1 MRRLLVAAT
10 VLGSVLGSA
19 CAAKIVPAPVVTT
32 ATFAEFI
39 QPAVPASFAG
49 TPAANSQQ
57 RGWALLQS
65 GDLRN
70 AEREFASALK
80 GTPAFYPAE
89 TSLGYVE
96 LARKDGK
103 AALAHF
109 DRALEL
115 NQAGD
120 GALFVGRGEAL

>member
-32 ATFAEFI
+32 AT
-39 QPAVPASFAG
+39 FAG